1 MWPTSLTKVL
11 QSLQGQSTYFDCFT
25 RVFETD
31 KEIECFIFVG
41 SYTYKLSLAHIWLIL
56 YDRYIARKTN

>member
-41 SYTYKLSLAHIWLIL
+41 SYTYKLSLVHI
-56 YDRYIARKTN
+56 